1 MKKNTNIL
9 ETILLLLSSSI
20 FVLSSV
26 GLIFSINHLIYINS
40 SYTISYN
47 SYPDSYPFTWL
58 MISLFAIIA
67 LVSLILFIVLDWTT
81 PEEKEDQI

>member
-1 MKKNTNIL
+1 MKKHNSIL
-9 ETILLLLSSSI
+9 ETILLLLSSSM
-20 FVLSSV
+20 FVFSAI

-58 MISLFAIIA
+58 MISLFAIIVI
-67 LVSLILFIVLDWTT
+67 VSLILFIVLDWTT
-81 PEEKEDQI
+81 PEEDENQI

>member
-81 PEEKEDQI
+81 PEEDENQI

>member
-67 LVSLILFIVLDWTT
+67 VVSLILFIVLDWTT
-81 PEEKEDQI
+81 PEEDENQI

>member
-40 SYTISYN
+40 SYTISYS
-47 SYPDSYPFTWL
+47 SYPDSYSFTWL
-58 MISLFAIIA
+58 AISLFAIVA
-67 LVSLILFIVLDWTT
+67 LISLILFIVIDWIV
-81 PEEKEDQI
+81 PEEDENQI

>member
-1 MKKNTNIL
+1 MKKNNGIL
-9 ETILLLLSSSI
+9 ETILLLLSSSM
-20 FVLSSV
+20 FVFSAI
-26 GLIFSINHLIYINS
+26 GLVFSINHLVHINS

-47 SYPDSYPFTWL
+47 SYPDSYQFTWL

-67 LVSLILFIVLDWTT
+67 LVSLILFIVLDCII

>member
-1 MKKNTNIL
+1 MKKNNGIL
-9 ETILLLLSSSI
+9 ETILLLLSSSV
-20 FVLSSV
+20 FVFSGI
-26 GLIFSINHLIYINS
+26 GLVFSINHLIHINS

-67 LVSLILFIVLDWTT
+67 IVSLILFIVLDWTT